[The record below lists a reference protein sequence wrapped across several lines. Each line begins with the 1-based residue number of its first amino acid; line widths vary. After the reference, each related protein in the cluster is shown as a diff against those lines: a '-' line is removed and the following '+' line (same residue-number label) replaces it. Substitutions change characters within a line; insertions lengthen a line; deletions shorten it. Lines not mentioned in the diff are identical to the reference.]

1 MVKLLEE
8 LMEGDTAGDPMGKG
22 KIWTRRSTR
31 TLKKECGDR
40 GVNVCAT
47 TVSRLLKDMDYSL
60 RVNRKTIAE
69 TRHPNRNRQ
78 FEIINET
85 KKYFEDSGQPIISV
99 DSKKKELIGNFRNE
113 GKAWTKIVN
122 EVLAHDFRSQAIG
135 VGCPFGIYELLT
147 NLGTVIV
154 GTSYDTPEFAVE
166 SIKIW
171 LDEFGWK
178 RYPRAK
184 ELLILCDAGGSNGF
198 RPRLWKYALYQN
210 ICKVSGLSIRICHY
224 PSGASKWNPVEHR
237 LFSFISKNW
246 EGNPLRSYD
255 AMLGLIAGTTTTAGL
270 FVQAIL
276 NEKEYQ
282 KGIKITDDQM
292 KEININKHSILP
304 DWNYTISLN

>member
-40 GVNVCAT
+40 GVSVCAT

-69 TRHPNRNRQ
+69 TRHPDRNRQ

-154 GTSYDTPEFAVE
+154 GTSYDTPNLQSSQLRFGWMNLVGRGIHAQKNSLFFVTQEGATDFVPGCGNMRF
-166 SIKIW
+166 IKIFVKFT
-171 LDEFGWK
+171 D
-178 RYPRAK
+178 
-184 ELLILCDAGGSNGF
+184 S
-198 RPRLWKYALYQN
+198 
-210 ICKVSGLSIRICHY
+210 
-224 PSGASKWNPVEHR
+224 PSGFATIPQEHQ
-237 LFSFISKNW
+237 N
-246 EGNPLRSYD
+246 
-255 AMLGLIAGTTTTAGL
+255 
-270 FVQAIL
+270 
-276 NEKEYQ
+276 
-282 KGIKITDDQM
+282 GIR
-292 KEININKHSILP
+292 
-304 DWNYTISLN
+304 